1 MDLSIGQSGE
11 ALSDSPKNN
20 QPNPDE
26 RAALVEPLE
35 PRQMLSI
42 SISTVNGVADEQ
54 GQVHAQYAIT
64 RDGATSGAS
73 SGSGSLSAATVYFSI
88 GYGTADG
95 DDFVT
100 TSSAVFFA
108 TQSTG
113 TSTIY
118 LDVVP
123 ADDSLSEPTETFT
136 VSLTSCSG
144 DSIGTSQASGT
155 IADNDTP
162 RVWVEKTQDGS
173 EDSQTPAK
181 FVFHRVGQLSS
192 GQKAYFS
199 LGGSATLGEAD
210 EDGNPIDGADYS
222 GVTASTD
229 SGETGNYE
237 ISFGGAESVTLT
249 LTPFNDSVVEGAET
263 IEVSI
268 CASPGNTMYADPA
281 GNGGGLPA
289 GATANVIDLQAMRST
304 DSAEPSHSAL
314 DALVSDLTNNDPDIR
329 TNASN
334 TLVSGLAEHPG
345 IGPYLDQKYNDAV
358 SINDTVIM

>member
-123 ADDSLSEPTETFT
+123 ADESLSEPTETFT

-199 LGGSATLGEAD
+199 IGGSATLGEAD
-210 EDGNPIDGADYS
+210 EDGNPIDSADYS
-222 GVTASTD
+222 GATASTD

-249 LTPFNDSVVEGAET
+249 LTPFNDSVVEGDEDIDLA
-263 IEVSI
+263 I
-268 CASPGNTMYADPA
+268 CAAPGNTMYAAPGDNPGNQPA
-281 GNGGGLPA
+281 NAAADVKDLSIGIESRSGYGTTPTTTELSQTNGFIAQLNA
-289 GATANVIDLQAMRST
+289 D
-304 DSAEPSHSAL
+304 
-314 DALVSDLTNNDPDIR
+314 DPDVR
-329 TNASN
+329 A
-334 TLVSGLAEHPG
+334 A
-345 IGPYLDQKYNDAV
+345 AV
-358 SINDTVIM
+358 SSLHQQLDESGAIIHLSKRDDI